1 MADLRVSTITR
12 GEDLAPLAGRWRELA
27 ARAGGDL
34 PFLLPEWATTWW
46 DVLREQRRLVRD
58 TLHVKVVERPCGE
71 LVAVLPL
78 LRTER
83 PGFGPVRARA
93 LDFIGADPYITEQRA
108 PVVDPACA
116 AEAGEAVARDLANDP
131 SWDWIAWRGL
141 DRHGAFA
148 AALDRVLP
156 LRWGQAQAGNVL
168 ALQPTWDAF
177 RAGLKRNIKES
188 LRHGYNS
195 LAREGLD
202 LRLEVARAPGE
213 VRSALETFYRL
224 HAMRAH
230 LAGTVDHPDRFAAPD
245 ARRFLGRVCEQLA
258 ERGMA
263 LVFNLH
269 VGGKVV
275 ATRIGFVVSE
285 CLYLYYSG
293 FDPAL
298 GKYGVMTTTVAEAI
312 KHAIERG
319 LKRVHLSM
327 GSDVSKS
334 RWGPLTPMHH
344 DALSIKPRVASRA
357 VHALYERVSG
367 EVARRQGLARFLQR
381 QRFH

>member
-1 MADLRVSTITR
+1 MDLRVSTITR
-12 GEDLAPLAGRWRELA
+12 AEDLAPLTGRWRDLA
-27 ARAGGDL
+27 ARAGNDL
-34 PFLLPEWATTWW
+34 PFLLPEWSTAWW

-58 TLHVKVVERPCGE
+58 ALHVKVVERPSGE

-78 LRTER
+78 IRTER

-108 PVVDPACA
+108 PIVDPACA
-116 AEAGEAVARDLANDP
+116 AEAGAALAQDLLRDHA
-131 SWDWIAWRGL
+131 WDWIAWRGL

-148 AALDRVLP
+148 SAIDRVLP
-156 LRWGQAQAGNVL
+156 MRWGQSQAGNVL

-177 RAGLKRNIKES
+177 KSGLKRNIKES

-195 LAREGLD
+195 LAREGLA
-202 LRLEVARAPGE
+202 LELKVDRTPSE
-213 VRSALETFYRL
+213 VRDGLETFYRL
-224 HAMRAH
+224 HAMRAQ
-230 LAGTVDHPDRFAAPD
+230 LAGTVDHPDRFASPH
-245 ARRFLGRVCEQLA
+245 ARRFLGRVCDQLA

-263 LVFNLH
+263 IVFTLN
-269 VGGKVV
+269 VGGNAV
-275 ATRIGFVVSE
+275 AARVGFIVSE

-312 KHAIERG
+312 KHAIGRG

-327 GSDVSKS
+327 GTDVSKS
-334 RWGPLTPMHH
+334 RWGPATPMHH

-357 VHALYERVSG
+357 VYEVFDRASQ
-367 EVARRQGLARFLQR
+367 EVARRQGLARLLRR
-381 QRFH
+381 QRFQ